1 MPHSTGGVLNI
12 FRIFILVIFSITAL
26 PSYAET
32 PEQIQSGKE
41 ISDQTL
47 SIIRQIR
54 SKYQATPSPFEQID
68 KVVVKPKMFEGAYRA
83 SKAVLAVT
91 KSGVTYSDYG
101 NLIQPLLAEASILK
115 DIAITP
121 DEQLLSEA
129 YLDAANIYAA
139 AGRIWS
145 VTIDHNLKTPSSL
158 WPIAEFIL
166 TKANDAYLRNY
177 RLELSSSVTPK
188 PQPTVPKKPV
198 AEKEKKQ

>member
-1 MPHSTGGVLNI
+1 MPHSTGGYLNL
-12 FRIFILVIFSITAL
+12 FRIFILAIFSIAAL

-32 PEQIQSGKE
+32 LEQIQNDRE
-41 ISDQTL
+41 IGDQAL
-47 SIIRQIR
+47 SIIRQIG
-54 SKYQATPSPFEQID
+54 SKYRTTPSPFEQID

-91 KSGVTYSDYG
+91 RSGVTFRDYG
-101 NLIQPLLAEASILK
+101 NLIQPLLAEAAIIK
-115 DIAITP
+115 DTAITP

-145 VTIDHNLKTPSSL
+145 TTTGHNLKVPSAL

-177 RLELSSSVTPK
+177 RLELSSSATPT
-188 PQPTVPKKPV
+188 PQPTVPQNPAAKK
-198 AEKEKKQ
+198 AKK